1 MKISQTNENLQVNTP
16 LASTG
21 QETGEAN
28 SQQEIHT
35 NSSQTDKL
43 PATSNGSARGQ
54 NYLDWLNS
62 KKPTIPKQLAD
73 PNSYDKEGNLNKEF
87 LPLAIMYNLQVA
99 AFNKSVDR
107 VFRLAEVKL
116 DRKGFNESM
125 TNNRTRQSSQTQSQS
140 HDAMMEVLAKLR
152 QEMTYEWVWDI
163 EKQESIRVL
172 VPKRV

>member
-35 NSSQTDKL
+35 NSSQTDTL

-62 KKPTIPKQLAD
+62 KKPTIPKQGD
-73 PNSYDKEGNLNKEF
+73 HTNEC
-87 LPLAIMYNLQVA
+87 
-99 AFNKSVDR
+99 DR
-107 VFRLAEVKL
+107 YPE
-116 DRKGFNESM
+116 
-125 TNNRTRQSSQTQSQS
+125 
-140 HDAMMEVLAKLR
+140 
-152 QEMTYEWVWDI
+152 
-163 EKQESIRVL
+163 QESPIHC
-172 VPKRV
+172 

>member
-1 MKISQTNENLQVNTP
+1 MKISQTNENPQVNTP

-21 QETGEAN
+21 QETGETN
-28 SQQEIHT
+28 SQQEIHI
-35 NSSQTDKL
+35 NSSQSDKL
-43 PATSNGSARGQ
+43 PATSNGSASGQ

-73 PNSYDKEGNLNKEF
+73 SNSYDKEGNLKKEF
-87 LPLAIMYNLQVA
+87 LPLAVMYNLQVA

-116 DRKGFNESM
+116 NRIGFNESL
-125 TNNRTRQSSQTQSQS
+125 TNNRTRQANQTQSQS
-140 HDAMMEVLAKLR
+140 HDALMEVFAKLR

-163 EKQESIRVL
+163 EKQERIRVL